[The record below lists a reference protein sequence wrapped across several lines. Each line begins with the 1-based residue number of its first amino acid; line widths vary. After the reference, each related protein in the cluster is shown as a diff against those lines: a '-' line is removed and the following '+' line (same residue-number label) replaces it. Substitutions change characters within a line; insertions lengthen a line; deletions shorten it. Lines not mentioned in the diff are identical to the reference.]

1 MMKRMK
7 HPSILFLVGG
17 LIVIG
22 TLCTAGMVMAR
33 GGHGGGGD
41 RQLRMLWNLDLSTEQ
56 KAAIG
61 QLLPAYREEKD
72 ALRDKM
78 HAARETMHTLMT
90 AEALDENA
98 VREAS
103 RAMAPIMED
112 MAVLRARFV
121 FDLKDILSPEQVQQM
136 QKRREGAMGRG
147 HKHRQFHQE
156 MMDTWLQMPAD
167 GSAGAAETGQ

>member
-136 QKRREGAMGRG
+136 QKRREDAMGRG